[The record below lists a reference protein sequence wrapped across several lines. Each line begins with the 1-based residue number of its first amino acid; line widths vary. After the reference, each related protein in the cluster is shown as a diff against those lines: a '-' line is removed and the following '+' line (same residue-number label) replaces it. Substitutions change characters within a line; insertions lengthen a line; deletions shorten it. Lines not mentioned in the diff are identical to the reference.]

1 MLRICLGF
9 ALDLLG
15 ICARAP
21 ALERLTS
28 SPRLAAGARGFA
40 GRLPPLPSLT
50 PGGASYPRTP
60 ARGLRSRL
68 RRAHFSLTFPDPRRG
83 VRGVIFVS
91 LGSSVFGSLGPCVF
105 GSLGLWVFGALLVP
119 GRPWSS
125 LVVPG
130 RPWSSLVRRSAE
142 NPSHRVAL
150 YIGSV
155 TLSRII
161 H

>member
-1 MLRICLGF
+1 MAWDLLEICFGFAWDLLWICLGF
-9 ALDLLG
+9 A
-15 ICARAP
+15 RAP
-21 ALERLTS
+21 GSQGASLPLTS
-28 SPRLAAGARGFA
+28 APRLAAGARGFA

-68 RRAHFSLTFPDPRRG
+68 RGGTGVWG

-130 RPWSSLVRRSAE
+130 RPWSAGPRRIRRIE
-142 NPSHRVAL
+142 SH
-150 YIGSV
+150 YTSD
-155 TLSRII
+155 LS